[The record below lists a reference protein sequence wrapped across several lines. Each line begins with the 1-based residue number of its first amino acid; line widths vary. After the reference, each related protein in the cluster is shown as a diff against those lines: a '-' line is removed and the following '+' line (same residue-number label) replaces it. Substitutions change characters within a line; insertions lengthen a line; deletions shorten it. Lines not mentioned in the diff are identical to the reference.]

1 MSWSMVQKL
10 RALTIFGPQLQPKV
24 IWQLF
29 SKIWKQMPLTIKQFQ
44 NSSNLITG
52 ELILALIYNCFK
64 IVKSK
69 PIKVYSYL
77 LEVYYITDFLLYLF
91 LVCFAKEFQESISTD
106 WDRKSYILRILSE
119 LFDVLRLCKDGE
131 P

>member
-1 MSWSMVQKL
+1 MSCSMFQKL

-24 IWQLF
+24 FWLF
-29 SKIWKQMPLTIKQFQ
+29 SKIWKQIPLTINQFQ
-44 NSSNLITG
+44 NSSNLING
-52 ELILALIYNCFK
+52 ELVLALIYNCFK

-77 LEVYYITDFLLYLF
+77 LEVYYITNLLLYLF
-91 LVCFAKEFQESISTD
+91 LVCFEKEFQERISTD